1 MQGKFI
7 ISLDFELIWGIF
19 DIVDYKAKKQYL
31 RQTREVIPE
40 ILKLF
45 LEYEIHA
52 TWATVGM
59 LFNENWEEWEGNIPS
74 EIPNYKN
81 KSLSA
86 YRFGENIK
94 SKTTEEFCFA
104 PDLIKLIF
112 ETTGQ
117 EVATHTY
124 SHYYC
129 MAEGQTA
136 RNFDQDLAKA
146 GFMAKKMKMDLKSL
160 IFPRNQINPEYLHI
174 CKEHGIENVRSNP
187 SSWYWKNNLSEAFT
201 TKISRSGDA
210 YLPLGHKTYPPGDL
224 IKKEGL
230 PLEQKSS
237 RFLRPVEG
245 NNVMRKLK
253 LNRIKREITRAAK
266 NNEVYHL
273 WWHPHNFGEQ
283 PEKSLS
289 DLQVILKHFK
299 HCNEKYNFQSATMEK
314 LGQLV

>member
-1 MQGKFI
+1 MQSKFI
-7 ISLDFELIWGIF
+7 ISLDFELLWGIF
-19 DIVDYKAKKQYL
+19 DVVDYNAKKHYL
-31 RQTREVIPE
+31 RQTREVIPK

-45 LEYEIHA
+45 LENKIHA

-59 LFNENWEEWEGNIPS
+59 LFNENWEEWDENIPS
-74 EIPNYKN
+74 EIPNYRN

-86 YRFGENIK
+86 YNFGEAIK

-104 PDLIKLIF
+104 PDLIKMIF

-129 MAEGQTA
+129 REEGQTA

-146 GFMAKKMKMDLKSL
+146 GFMAKKMKIDLKSL
-160 IFPRNQINPEYLHI
+160 VFPRNQINPEYLQI
-174 CKEHGIENVRSNP
+174 CREHGIENVRSNP
-187 SSWYWKNNLSEAFT
+187 SSWYWKNTLSEAFT

-224 IKKEGL
+224 IKKKGL
-230 PLEQKSS
+230 PLEQKAS

-245 NNVMRKLK
+245 NNILRKLK
-253 LNRIKREITRAAK
+253 LNRIKSEMTRAAK
-266 NNEVYHL
+266 KKEIYHL
-273 WWHPHNFGEQ
+273 WWHPHNFGDH
-283 PEKSLS
+283 PEESMK
-289 DLQVILKHFK
+289 DLQVIIKHFK
-299 HCNEKYNFQSATMEK
+299 HCREKYNFQSATMEE